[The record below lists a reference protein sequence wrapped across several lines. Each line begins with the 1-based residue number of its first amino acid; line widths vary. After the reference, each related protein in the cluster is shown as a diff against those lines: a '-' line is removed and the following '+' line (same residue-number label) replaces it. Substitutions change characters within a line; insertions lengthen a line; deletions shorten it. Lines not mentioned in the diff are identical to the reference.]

1 MKNLLL
7 IASLALFS
15 LQAVAMEIDYKLE
28 FGLVMHNE
36 YGEPV
41 GFKQTTDIPINMSG
55 KDSLYGVVISKESDE
70 NFTVGSI
77 HILPEKITEVPKI
90 MGKTMVINGKGAIFM
105 KTQGSDTPGT
115 YGMEVYING
124 LLYKTIQYQLLSST

>member
-7 IASLALFS
+7 ITGLILFS

-41 GFKQTTDIPINMSG
+41 GFKKTTDIPINMSG

-77 HILPEKITEVPKI
+77 HILPEKTTEVPKI